1 MLRMLFKSLN
11 IRDTCEKNL
20 VDAALI
26 FQKEGDVKDAV
37 QIAEYE

>member
-1 MLRMLFKSLN
+1 MSDASK
-11 IRDTCEKNL
+11 KNL

-37 QIAEYE
+37 QIAEYS